1 MEKYLGNKRVLLD
14 DILSFCSQNCP
25 DAKSVYDAFS
35 GTTNVARMFQNKGF
49 SVFANDINRF
59 SYVLGST
66 YLGLSKYP
74 VFQGLDIKKVNDE
87 FGLEARFYSDV
98 KRRGDQLFDT
108 EKTKHVFK
116 KLQASSNVLAYLN
129 SLTEKNKKND
139 YHILNNYTETGD
151 SSFYKSLRGTEGHR
165 NYFSRDNAILL
176 DNILCEVRSWY
187 RRELLS
193 KSEVFY
199 LLTAVIEEVVLNA
212 NVSGTFHDFNRK
224 KLWPNSL
231 QRFYLKI
238 PLASVSK
245 PTGYMFNGDALQVS
259 GEIPEHDVLYID
271 PPYNFRQY
279 TSYYHLLNFI
289 AIYPFLDD
297 VDEYISGITYVR
309 GQREDDDFASDFCF
323 KDRFIDAL
331 DALISQ
337 SRCKYVV
344 MSYYGG
350 RNHWNHWSKEQE
362 HTDVGFNVLE
372 EYFSRDKFCSHS
384 SSSVTK
390 LRLNYQSRVGEKKG
404 IIDEYLFFAK
414 KIGSEPI
421 NKHKPKERAPGFIL
435 FDDVL

>member
-14 DILSFCSQNCP
+14 DIYNFCLQNSP
-25 DAKSVYDAFS
+25 DAKSIYDAFS
-35 GTTNVARMFQNKGF
+35 GTTNVARMFQKKGF

-59 SYVLGST
+59 SYVLGQT
-66 YLGLSKYP
+66 YLCLPKYP
-74 VFQGLDIKKVNDE
+74 DFQNIKINQVNDE
-87 FGLEARFYSDV
+87 FGLEARFFSDV
-98 KRRGDQLFDT
+98 RRDGGALFDDDKS
-108 EKTKHVFK
+108 EHVFK
-116 KLQASSNVLAYLN
+116 KLRSSLSVFAYLN
-129 SLTEKNKKND
+129 SLNEMKEGDD
-139 YHILNNYTETGD
+139 YHILNNYTESGEC
-151 SSFYKSLRGTEGHR
+151 SYYKSLRGTEGYR
-165 NYFSRDNAILL
+165 NYFSRENAVLIDNMLHQVRLWYRSGVL
-176 DNILCEVRSWY
+176 DN
-187 RRELLS
+187 
-193 KSEVFY
+193 SEVFY
-199 LLTAVIEEVVLNA
+199 LLTAILEEVVLNA

-245 PTGYMFNGDALQVS
+245 TTGHMFNGDALQVS
-259 GEIPEHDVLYID
+259 GVIPEHDVLYID

-297 VDEYISGITYVR
+297 VNEYLSGITYVR

-323 KDRFIDAL
+323 KDRFIGAL

-337 SRCKYVV
+337 SKCKYVV

-350 RNHWNHWSKEQE
+350 RNHWNHWSKEE
-362 HTDVGFNVLE
+362 NHTDVGFNILE

-384 SSSVTK
+384 STSVTK
-390 LRLNYQSRVGEKKG
+390 LRMNYQSRVGEKKS

-414 KIGSEPI
+414 KVDEDSIKEYRPR
-421 NKHKPKERAPGFIL
+421 ERASGFIL
-435 FDDVL
+435 FDDIL

>member
-14 DILSFCSQNCP
+14 DIFKFCSQNCP
-25 DAKSVYDAFS
+25 DAKSMYDVFS
-35 GTTNVARMFQNKGF
+35 GTTNVARMFQTKGF

-59 SYVLGST
+59 SYVLGRT
-66 YLGLSKYP
+66 YLCLSKYP
-74 VFQGLDIKKVNDE
+74 AFQNIKLSQVNDE

-98 KRRGDQLFDT
+98 KRDGGALFDT
-108 EKTKHVFK
+108 GKAEHVFK
-116 KLQASSNVLAYLN
+116 KLKSALSVFAYLN
-129 SLTEKNKKND
+129 SLTEMSEGTD
-139 YHILNNYTETGD
+139 YHILNNYTESGD
-151 SSFYKSLRGTEGHR
+151 RSYYKSLRGTEGFR
-165 NYFSRDNAILL
+165 NYFSRDNAVLL
-176 DNILCEVRSWY
+176 DNMLHQVRLWY
-187 RRELLS
+187 RSGVLD

-199 LLTAVIEEVVLNA
+199 LLTAILEEVVLNA

-231 QRFYLKI
+231 QRFFLKI

-245 PTGYMFNGDALQVS
+245 PAGHMFNGDALQVS
-259 GEIPEHDVLYID
+259 GEIPKHDVLYID

-297 VDEYISGITYVR
+297 VDEYLSEITYVR

-323 KDRFIDAL
+323 KDKFIDAL

-337 SRCKYVV
+337 SKCKYVV

-350 RNHWNHWSKEQE
+350 RNHWNHWSKEE
-362 HTDVGFNVLE
+362 DHTDAGFNILE

-384 SSSVTK
+384 STSVTK

-414 KIGSEPI
+414 KVGEETI
-421 NKHKPKERAPGFIL
+421 KVHKPKERAPGFIL
-435 FDDVL
+435 FDDLL